1 MRHGLHMVALDIV
14 APAEVIPDAPALALA
29 IASGVSG
36 VSGVHVGLTAPSDK
50 GPSAQD

>member
-36 VSGVHVGLTAPSDK
+36 VHVGLTAPSDK